1 MSQDKEKCR
10 QQIRETA
17 KYFRLGMEAQASDS
31 MVAFIDAFVPLLQG
45 GELVG
50 AHDVRDILGELLQAQ
65 ARKDYLR
72 VADLLEYEIVKMFN

>member
-1 MSQDKEKCR
+1 MSGGQEQCR

-17 KYFRLGMEAQASDS
+17 RYFRLGMEAQASDS

-45 GELVG
+45 GGLVG
-50 AHDVRDILGELLQAQ
+50 AHAVQALLGELLQAQ

-72 VADLLEYEIVKMFN
+72 VADLLEYEILDMLA